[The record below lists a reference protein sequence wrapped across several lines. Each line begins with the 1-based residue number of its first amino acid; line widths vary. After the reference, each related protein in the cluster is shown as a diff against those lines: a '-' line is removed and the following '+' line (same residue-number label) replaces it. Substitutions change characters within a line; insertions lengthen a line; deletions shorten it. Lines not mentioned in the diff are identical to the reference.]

1 MFIFLDTVAVLP
13 EVSGMKNLLFIGLM
27 ALFVILGCV
36 AVIIRNNRLLKND
49 KSGNRESKEV
59 ITVTVDTEKND

>member
-36 AVIIRNNRLLKND
+36 AVIIRNNRLLKNPGIVSPR
-49 KSGNRESKEV
+49 KL
-59 ITVTVDTEKND
+59 